1 MAVAA
6 VRWGIVATGNIS
18 TAFTRDLA
26 ELPDAEVVAVA
37 SRTAESANRF
47 GDEFGIPRRHG
58 SYDDLVA
65 DDDIDI
71 VYVGTPHPQHY
82 AVARACLAAGKA
94 VLCEKP
100 VTLNARQARDL
111 IDTATANGVL
121 FAEAM
126 WMRANPV
133 IRALFD
139 DLAKGTIGEPLQVI
153 ADFGFQS
160 DDLPPRLLQPELGGG
175 ALLDLGVYPATFAY
189 AALGRPDEVRAVA
202 DVSDLGVDQNTAM
215 VWRYA
220 SGAVAAL
227 TCGMRAQ
234 SPGTAVIS
242 GTEGALKL
250 ARFFFNPDHYIRI
263 TSAGEERVDVP
274 RTGIGYHYEAAE
286 VMRCLREGLTQSPLL
301 PHADTVGVLEQLDE
315 ARTQIGVR
323 YPGDSEDH
331 TGDVGTGSS

>member
-1 MAVAA
+1 MPVAPL
-6 VRWGIVATGNIS
+6 RWGIVATGNIS

-47 GDEFGIPRRHG
+47 SDEFGIPHRHA
-58 SYDDLVA
+58 SYGDLVA
-65 DDDIDI
+65 DDDVDI
-71 VYVGTPHPQHY
+71 IYIGTPHPQHY
-82 AVARACLAAGKA
+82 AVARASLTAGKA

-111 IDTATANGVL
+111 IDTAAAHGVL

-126 WMRANPV
+126 WMRTNPV
-133 IRALFD
+133 VRALFD

-160 DDLPPRLLQPELGGG
+160 ADIPPRLLEPELGGG
-175 ALLDLGVYPATFAY
+175 ALLDMGVYPATFAY
-189 AALGRPDEVRAVA
+189 AALGRPDEVKAVA
-202 DVSDLGVDQNTAM
+202 EISDLGVDLNTAM

-220 SGAVAAL
+220 AGAVAAL

-242 GTEGALKL
+242 GKQLSPAWSPPEEVRRDKPSLPSVIPGGSPGNPMGAAAMTLSGGGEY
-250 ARFFFNPDHYIRI
+250 AIHGTNDPRSIGGFVSYGCIRMYN
-263 TSAGEERVDVP
+263 ADVLDLYNRVSWG
-274 RTGIGYHYEAAE
+274 T
-286 VMRCLREGLTQSPLL
+286 
-301 PHADTVGVLEQLDE
+301 TVVVT
-315 ARTQIGVR
+315 R
-323 YPGDSEDH
+323 
-331 TGDVGTGSS
+331 

>member
-1 MAVAA
+1 MAIDP

-18 TAFTRDLA
+18 TSFTRDLA

-37 SRTAESANRF
+37 SRAAESANRF
-47 GDEFGIPRRHG
+47 GDEFGIPHRHA
-58 SYDDLVA
+58 SYDDLVS
-65 DDDIDI
+65 DGDVDV

-111 IDTATANGVL
+111 IDTAAAHGVL

-126 WMRANPV
+126 WMRTSPV
-133 IRALFD
+133 VRALFA

-160 DDLPPRLLQPELGGG
+160 ADIPPRLLRPELGGG

-202 DVSDLGVDQNTAM
+202 EISDLGVDLNTAM

-234 SPGTAVIS
+234 TPGTAVVS
-242 GTEGALKL
+242 GAEGRLQL
-250 ARFFFNPDHYIRI
+250 PRYLFNPDYYTRI
-263 TSAGEERVDVP
+263 TAAGEERVDVP
-274 RTGIGYHYEAAE
+274 RTGLGYHYEAAE
-286 VMRCLREGLTQSPLL
+286 VMRCLREGLTESPLL

-315 ARTQIGVR
+315 ARAQVGVR
-323 YPGDSEDH
+323 YPGDDEDL
-331 TGDVGTGSS
+331 GTGPA